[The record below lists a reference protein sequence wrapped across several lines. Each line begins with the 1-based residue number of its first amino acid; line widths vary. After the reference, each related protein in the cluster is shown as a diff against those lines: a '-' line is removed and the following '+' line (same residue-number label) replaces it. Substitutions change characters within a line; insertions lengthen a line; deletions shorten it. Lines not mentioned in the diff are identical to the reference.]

1 MIAEPTTPEREEAR
15 GHLLS
20 VFGGDQ
26 AIGAVAAAVSVGA
39 YFRVQGRFLE
49 PFTVTLGK
57 EAQCFRGSTS
67 VPGRNRPVR
76 HLIAMSIELSET
88 RPGGNPQARQTVLC
102 DDDPVF
108 VLHRLGSRFGLPVL
122 PEWSGWFWGELER
135 RRSIQPLVGFGCS
148 PVLVAGTK
156 KRFLGWIGHALKRG
170 LIEIPDQTGGIS
182 WPHSET
188 FLERRIEE
196 EDGRT

>member
-1 MIAEPTTPEREEAR
+1 
-15 GHLLS
+15 
-20 VFGGDQ
+20 
-26 AIGAVAAAVSVGA
+26 
-39 YFRVQGRFLE
+39 
-49 PFTVTLGK
+49 
-57 EAQCFRGSTS
+57 
-67 VPGRNRPVR
+67 
-76 HLIAMSIELSET
+76 
-88 RPGGNPQARQTVLC
+88 LC

-108 VLHRLGSRFGLPVL
+108 VLHQLGIRFGLPVL
-122 PEWSGWFWGELER
+122 PEWSDWFSGELER

-148 PVLVAGTK
+148 PVLVSGTK

-188 FLERRIEE
+188 FLEGRIEE

>member
-1 MIAEPTTPEREEAR
+1 MIAESPTAEREIAR

-26 AIGAVAAAVSVGA
+26 AIAAVAAAVSDGA
-39 YFRVQGRFLE
+39 YFRVQGPYLE
-49 PFTVTLGK
+49 PMTLTLGK
-57 EAQCFRGSTS
+57 EAQYFRGSMS

-88 RPGGNPQARQTVLC
+88 RPGRNPQARRTVLC
-102 DDDPVF
+102 DNDPVF

-135 RRSIQPLVGFGCS
+135 RRSIQPLVGLGCS
-148 PVLVAGTK
+148 PVLV
-156 KRFLGWIGHALKRG
+156 L
-170 LIEIPDQTGGIS
+170 
-182 WPHSET
+182 
-188 FLERRIEE
+188 
-196 EDGRT
+196 